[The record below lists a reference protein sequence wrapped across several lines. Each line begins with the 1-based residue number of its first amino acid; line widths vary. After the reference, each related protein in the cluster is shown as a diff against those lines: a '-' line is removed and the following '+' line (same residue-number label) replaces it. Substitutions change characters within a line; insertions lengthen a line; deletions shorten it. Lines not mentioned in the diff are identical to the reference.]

1 MGIFASQFLVP
12 FSDTE
17 HRKKG
22 HMAQG
27 SVNYVAFAFYE
38 MTVKFERQ
46 RYNKLRGT
54 SKLAEY

>member
-1 MGIFASQFLVP
+1 MP
-12 FSDTE
+12 FSDKE